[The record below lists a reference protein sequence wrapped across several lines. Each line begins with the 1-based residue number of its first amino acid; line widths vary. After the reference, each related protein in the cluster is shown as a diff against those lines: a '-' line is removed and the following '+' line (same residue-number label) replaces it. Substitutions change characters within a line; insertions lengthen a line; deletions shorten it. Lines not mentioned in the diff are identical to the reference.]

1 MSSVA
6 LVMIVKDEEQVI
18 VRALA
23 SAIPF
28 INSWLI
34 VDTGSTDNTK
44 FIIKKVLADISG
56 ELVDRPWVNFGYN
69 RTEALQ
75 LCRARGCTWAIML
88 DADDNL
94 AGTVPPP
101 SIWSNTNLDGFVM
114 QIHHG
119 TIIHQRVHI
128 FHLAS
133 DWVYEGVVHEY
144 PRCRTKDPPTLGVL
158 PPETFMET
166 RCEGARSKD
175 PNKYLKDAA
184 LLETEL
190 LHNPT
195 NGRTLFYLAQSYRDA
210 GRLIEAQRYYKQH
223 IDLSGS
229 SWAQES
235 YMSLVNL
242 IGLSSDVS
250 EIMNYGWRALELC
263 PDRLEASYF
272 LMNRLRLLGH
282 KPTQQLFA
290 LGAVVKE
297 RKASRSSLFVN
308 QAIYKWGYDDE
319 FAVVAFATGH
329 YTESYAAS
337 TRCAINAPAAEM
349 RENALKN
356 LKITQELLSQRA

>member
-1 MSSVA
+1 MSSVC
-6 LVMIVKDEEQVI
+6 LVMIVKDEEDVI
-18 VRALA
+18 ARALI

-44 FIIKKVLADISG
+44 FIINTVLAGISG
-56 ELVDRPWVNFGYN
+56 ELIDRPWINFGHN

-75 LCRARGCTWAIML
+75 LCRAKGMDWAIML

-101 SIWSNTNLDGFVM
+101 SIWSNTQLDGFIM

-119 TIIHQRVHI
+119 SIIHQRAHI
-128 FHLAS
+128 FRLAA

-144 PRCRTKDPPTLGVL
+144 PRCRATEKPALGIL

-190 LHNPT
+190 QRDPN

-210 GRLIEAQRYYKQH
+210 GRPVEAARYYKRYV
-223 IDLSGS
+223 DLSGGP
-229 SWAQES
+229 WAQEA

-242 IGLSSDVS
+242 IGLSSDVA
-250 EIMNYGWRALELC
+250 EIMAYGWRAIELC

-290 LGAVVKE
+290 LGSVTKG

-308 QAIYKWGYDDE
+308 AAVYEWGFDDE

-356 LKITQELLSQRA
+356 LKITQDLLRPQV